1 MAIRNAAASAVLGL
15 LFLSLVVIYLLIPQN
30 GLVTFLCIL
39 ILIVSLIVA
48 QSRRWRD
55 IAVMAAFAAIV
66 SLVAAFLFGRARFGD
81 IGAIVALL
89 VWGGMLLLLF
99 NWTQRN
105 MLAVPKDRAILIR
118 NRYSGA
124 THVAEGPMAPP
135 LMPAVEMRVAE
146 IPLYE
151 LLQEVSVKDVNA
163 SATHNIDEV
172 KAYVSFRVI
181 DPRAVMKGMPNR
193 AQAQDAVAKDM
204 GLEVREATLR
214 MAFWEKLIDRQLRPE
229 VDGVVRAV
237 FHQNVV
243 AQNALE
249 IYRNRQALA
258 DEVREQ
264 LNARIKRWGVTADR
278 LEIDWVNVKGEIFK
292 GINKAK
298 VREDMTEERRLEAER
313 EAKWVE
319 LVGKAQALVEAERVR
334 HLVTALQETGVDI
347 SAEDL
352 RDIVLDAIHASA
364 DVNMETALVRPMLE
378 GPAPKPAGSA
388 KDNVAKK

>member
-55 IAVMAAFAAIV
+55 IAVMAVFAAIV

-81 IGAIVALL
+81 VGSIVALV

-124 THVAEGPMAPP
+124 TYVAEGPMAPP
-135 LMPAVEMRVAE
+135 LMPAVELRVAE

-151 LLQEVSVKDVNA
+151 LTDDVQVEKINTKRQNVDRIDVRVHYHVADARLALKGIPNRGKAESDIADKMGKKVSEARLEATFWEQLLNRQMKLEVEDIVRDVVYNNVFAQNPIEVYAGRDDLAKVIRERLSQHVRRWGVAITSLDFERVDVNPDVMRSINKA
-163 SATHNIDEV
+163 NIRDDDTLLKEIEAKREATRI
-172 KAYVSFRVI
+172 KLL
-181 DPRAVMKGMPNR
+181 G
-193 AQAQDAVAKDM
+193 DAVASS
-204 GLEVREATLR
+204 
-214 MAFWEKLIDRQLRPE
+214 
-229 VDGVVRAV
+229 
-237 FHQNVV
+237 
-243 AQNALE
+243 
-249 IYRNRQALA
+249 
-258 DEVREQ
+258 
-264 LNARIKRWGVTADR
+264 
-278 LEIDWVNVKGEIFK
+278 
-292 GINKAK
+292 
-298 VREDMTEERRLEAER
+298 
-313 EAKWVE
+313 
-319 LVGKAQALVEAERVR
+319 EAERVR
-334 HLVTALQETGVDI
+334 AIVTALQETGLDI

-352 RDIVLDAIHASA
+352 REIVIDAIHASA
-364 DVNMETALVRPMLE
+364 DVTMETALVRPMLE
-378 GPAPKPAGSA
+378 GPAPKPSGGA